1 MTGPLM
7 ESRRSYIV
15 FPFEYWPCLET
26 IFAARKDFFGITL
39 LSASLIIRISAG
51 DLGGDRKTRL

>member
-1 MTGPLM
+1 M